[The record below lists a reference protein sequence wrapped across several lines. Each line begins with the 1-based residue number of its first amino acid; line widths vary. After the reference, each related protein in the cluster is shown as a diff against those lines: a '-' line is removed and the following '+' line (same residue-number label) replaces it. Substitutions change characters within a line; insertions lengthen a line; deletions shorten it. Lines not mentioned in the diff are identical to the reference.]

1 MDLPAPVFS
10 RADPVEGSPLA
21 DTSAAPGPLK
31 TWLIAV
37 RPFAYT
43 GSALAVLLGLALAH
57 YNGFP
62 IRWGLFALTLAGV
75 VCFHTAANLLNDCFD
90 YKRGLDRQVHPVSG
104 AVVRGLITPG
114 QAFRAA
120 ALCLVA
126 GVGIGLYLVSVA
138 GWVVLALGLAGTA
151 LVLGYTTPG
160 FCLKFAGL
168 GSAAIFLA
176 FGALSVFGTYWVQT
190 QTFSWMPILWSVPV
204 VLLTVGILHGNNW
217 RDLESDPE
225 QGCRTLSSRLGDRG
239 AAAIY
244 HVLVL
249 GPFAFIVLYFL
260 AGFSPVW
267 AFLGFLALPMAVQ
280 LLRSSRRRH
289 SEAGRAAFC
298 ALDAQTAK
306 LHLVF
311 SSLLT
316 AAFFLSSPLP
326 PA

>member
-1 MDLPAPVFS
+1 
-10 RADPVEGSPLA
+10 LA
-21 DTSAAPGPLK
+21 DATAVPGPLK

-43 GSALAVLLGLALAH
+43 GSMLAALFGLALAR

-62 IRWGLFALTLAGV
+62 VRWGLFALTLAGV

-90 YKRGLDRQVHPVSG
+90 YMRGLDTQVHPVSG

-114 QAFRAA
+114 QAIRAA
-120 ALCLVA
+120 ALCLVV
-126 GVGIGLYLVSVA
+126 GVAIGLHLVSVA
-138 GWVVLALGLAGTA
+138 GWVVLALGLVGTT

-168 GSAAIFLA
+168 GSLAIFLA
-176 FGALSVFGTYWVQT
+176 FGALTVFGTYWVQT
-190 QTFSWMPILWSVPV
+190 QTFSWMPILWSVPI

-217 RDLESDPE
+217 RDIASDPA
-225 QGCRTLSSRLGDRG
+225 QGCRTMASRLGDRG
-239 AAAIY
+239 SAVFY

-260 AGFSPVW
+260 AGLSPATV
-267 AFLGFLALPMAVQ
+267 FLGFLALPMAVQ

-289 SEAGRAAFC
+289 SEAHRAAFC

-306 LHLVF
+306 VHLVF

-316 AAFFLSSPLP
+316 AAFFLSSLLP
-326 PA
+326 SA